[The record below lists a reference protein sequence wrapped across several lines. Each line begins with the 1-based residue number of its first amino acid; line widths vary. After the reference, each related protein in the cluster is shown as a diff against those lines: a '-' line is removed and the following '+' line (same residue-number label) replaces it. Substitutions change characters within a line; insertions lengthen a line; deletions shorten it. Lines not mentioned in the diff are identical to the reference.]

1 MAADGLLPIRLHHH
15 STSEKFKSR
24 IRVVSNLSVTTAG
37 TEEITVSI
45 PDPFQLPVEIE
56 ITVLEPDKKTPMEI
70 LRQVFEVT
78 RDSAGTRALV
88 PTNCSTVYNGRK
100 IVAHWRHRLHPRLS
114 IAGQSAHEFQTL
126 VADFTFVH
134 ATEYFSKDSEFKKAY
149 NTGVGRNP
157 HAGCTLQ
164 VLEFT
169 LKQGPPTWLVIVP
182 PALNTASYNS
192 MRPEGWRQ
200 GESKQRAA
208 QSFDMLLYL
217 RPRVAK
223 NDQLVFY
230 DAIENT
236 PAVGLMSRFFA
247 EPDPKGPF
255 FASTAG
261 AWETGPSVGFE
272 QQLIDSGKN
281 VLVIHPWPSGLAIE
295 YLYAERL
302 RLVANAVLKSLYS
315 NGAIGNGNVF
325 GVSPARLGVAGF
337 SGGGNEAIKVW
348 KANRHAIDEL
358 YLFDPQDF
366 GKDQRKTGQTLLV
379 NENGLIIPELREWFG
394 DERRSPS
401 PPGRRLRLVGG
412 LQHEMALSIANQL
425 DPNWKKKLVLRE
437 SSTAPAPRV
446 WCKPVETKFRIGL
459 ADDIIYSWAFI
470 APPADGKFTR
480 EALAQ
485 HRLSRTGDPAS
496 QLTTETGLELV
507 DEGKPNEITF
517 RVIEMKRNFKA
528 PVSHA
533 EFAGF
538 LRSVWVR
545 GNKWKSPLED
555 DLWKTRDKNQTAL
568 VKDEATLKSLQKL
581 AAFYLLH
588 GRDRK
593 SFDKDKLPIIHRAH
607 GVRHQ
612 WTPCGGERDP
622 SRGAKFEGYFYLCLR
637 DSAFRN

>member
-1 MAADGLLPIRLHHH
+1 MATA
-15 STSEKFKSR
+15 ST
-24 IRVVSNLSVTTAG
+24 
-37 TEEITVSI
+37 
-45 PDPFQLPVEIE
+45 
-56 ITVLEPDKKTPMEI
+56 
-70 LRQVFEVT
+70 
-78 RDSAGTRALV
+78 
-88 PTNCSTVYNGRK
+88 
-100 IVAHWRHRLHPRLS
+100 
-114 IAGQSAHEFQTL
+114 HEFPTL
-126 VADFTFVH
+126 VADFTFVY

-149 NTGVGRNP
+149 NRGVGKNP

-169 LKQGPPTWLVIVP
+169 HKQGPPTWLVIVP
-182 PALNTASYNS
+182 PSLNTASYNS
-192 MRPEGWRQ
+192 MMPEGWRP
-200 GESKQRAA
+200 GESKQRGA

-230 DAIENT
+230 NAIEDT
-236 PAVGLMSRFFA
+236 PAVDLMNRFFA
-247 EPDPKGPF
+247 EPDPKSPF
-255 FASTAG
+255 FASTG
-261 AWETGPSVGFE
+261 GVWDTGPSVGFE
-272 QQLIDSGKN
+272 QQLVDSGKN

-295 YLYAERL
+295 YLHANRL
-302 RLVANAVLKSLYS
+302 RLVADAILKALYS
-315 NGAIGNGNVF
+315 NGAIGRGNVF
-325 GVSPARLGVAGF
+325 GVLSARLGVAGF

-348 KANRHAIDEL
+348 KANRHAVDEL

-366 GKDQRKTGQTLLV
+366 VKDQRKTGQTLLV
-379 NENGLIIPELREWFG
+379 DERGLIIPELREWFG

-401 PPGRRLRLVGG
+401 PPGRRLRLIGG

-437 SSTAPAPRV
+437 TSTAPAPRV
-446 WCKPVETKFRIGL
+446 WCKPVEIRFRIGL
-459 ADDIIYSWAFI
+459 GDDMIYSWAFI
-470 APPADGKFTR
+470 APPTDAKFTSD
-480 EALAQ
+480 ALAK
-485 HRLSRTGDPAS
+485 HRLSRAGDPAS

-507 DEGKPNEITF
+507 DESKPNEITF
-517 RVIEMKRNFKA
+517 RVIETKKNFKV

-545 GNKWKSPLED
+545 GNKFKNPLEN
-555 DLWKTRDKNQTAL
+555 DLWQTRDKNQTPL
-568 VKDEATLKSLQKL
+568 VKDEATLESLQKL
-581 AAFYLLH
+581 AALYLLH
-588 GRDRK
+588 GEDRK
-593 SFDKDKLPIIHRAH
+593 SFNHDKPPVIHRAH